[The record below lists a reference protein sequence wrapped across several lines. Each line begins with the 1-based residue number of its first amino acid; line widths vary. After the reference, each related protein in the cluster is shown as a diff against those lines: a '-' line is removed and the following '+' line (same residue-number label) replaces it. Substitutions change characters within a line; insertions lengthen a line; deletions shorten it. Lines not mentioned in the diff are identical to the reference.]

1 MTEEIISLRINR
13 ELKERMNSF
22 NEVNWSAVIRNLIE
36 KRVEELSK
44 IEKMRKQLETKEEQE
59 LIKWSVEL
67 GRKAKENSFKKLLSQ
82 LSKEKREELLTRLSP
97 ENRKKLQEI

>member
-1 MTEEIISLRINR
+1 MTEEIISLRINS

-36 KRVEELSK
+36 KRVKELSK
-44 IEKMRKQLETKEEQE
+44 IEKMRKQLETKEEKE

-67 GRKAKENSFKKLLSQ
+67 GRKAKENSFRKLFSE
-82 LSKEKREELLTRLSP
+82 LSKEKREELLDRLSP
-97 ENRKKLQEI
+97 ENRKKLQEL

>member
-1 MTEEIISLRINR
+1 MTEEIISLRINS

-82 LSKEKREELLTRLSP
+82 LSKEKREELLSRLSQ
-97 ENRKKLQEI
+97 ENRKKLQEM